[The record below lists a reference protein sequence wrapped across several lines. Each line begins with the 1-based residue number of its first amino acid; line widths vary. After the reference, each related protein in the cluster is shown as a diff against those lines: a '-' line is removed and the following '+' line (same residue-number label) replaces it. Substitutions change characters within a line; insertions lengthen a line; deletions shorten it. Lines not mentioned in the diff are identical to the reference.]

1 MHNHMKKFHT
11 YIPDG
16 SGVGVTEGAPVT
28 MVLSTD
34 NNTDVVLKELTAE
47 V

>member
-1 MHNHMKKFHT
+1 MNMYNHMNN
-11 YIPDG
+11 IPDG
-16 SGVGVTEGAPVT
+16 SGVGVTEGASVT

-34 NNTDVVLKELTAE
+34 NNTDIVFKELTAE